1 LEVSAQVI
9 PAEKSMNLPPRA
21 YLTDLKCLAW
31 FREAATADFWDR
43 HWETEGV
50 QGHLLRASG
59 EGFFVRMVKRHLPR
73 GSALVEGGCGRG
85 QLIRALRL
93 AGHRAIGID
102 FAQRTVKAVHE
113 AMPELSAI
121 MADVRH
127 LPLEEA
133 SLDGYLS
140 VGVIEHLWEG
150 YGPIL
155 AEMART
161 VRPGGFSFVSFPY
174 MSPLRRLK
182 VRLGAYSTG
191 TKEQYR
197 ACRDSF
203 YQFAL
208 PVAKVQGDLERMGF
222 RLVERLAYDGIK
234 GLKDEVSL
242 ARQCLRWLY
251 NARRGHRLRSC
262 IDRLLRT
269 FASHC
274 VVLVMRK
281 SPEGS

>member
-1 LEVSAQVI
+1 
-9 PAEKSMNLPPRA
+9 
-21 YLTDLKCLAW
+21 
-31 FREAATADFWDR
+31 
-43 HWETEGV
+43 V